1 MAVSDP
7 PPPALGLVASCP
19 RGLIVVSERCTLRTQ
34 DEQRLVVFGGLPVF
48 GFEVGDDF
56 GAAYAMVLI
65 EQSGFAKQVEIA
77 RAFGVT
83 PRTVQRNLQRYAED
97 GPGALGQGRGW
108 KKGRSR
114 LPQGL
119 QARAAGLHRK
129 SLSNKQIALVL
140 GISRPSVAKLLAAEG
155 LGKRASAAT
164 DQVALGL
171 DSAAASVDE
180 RTAAEPTME
189 EFVACEAEEES
200 ATDAAAEMAAAPEE
214 GSAAVAALSAV
225 LDACG
230 RAADWTDGGKAKGG
244 EEATEPPA
252 KGSDGTGGSSGEVAR
267 VPSWSFDPDPANR
280 AMDRMMA
287 KVGLLEDA
295 VPMFRS
301 GERVAGAGVLLAVP
315 ALAASGVLD
324 VARQVYGSLYPA
336 FYGLRTTFV
345 TLLLMALLRIKRP
358 EGLKERSPHDL
369 GRILGLDR
377 APEVKTVR
385 RKLRLLSTR
394 GRATE
399 MIQAMA
405 KRRVE
410 QQGEALGFLY
420 VDGHVRVYHGEKTLP
435 KAHVTRMRLSLP
447 ATTDYW
453 VNDAAGD
460 PVFVVTA
467 EANAGMVKMLP
478 ALLAELRPLL
488 GERRLTLVFD
498 RGGYSLALFQSL
510 LQENVDILTYRKGK
524 WRKVA
529 SRHFQRYEVL
539 RDGHRVEYDLA
550 DQEVRIGKGKNARVS
565 LRQVT
570 RRSEDGH
577 QTPILTSRRD
587 LSTLEV
593 AVRMFDR
600 WRQENFF
607 KYMRDEFALDALVT
621 YADEPDDPKRSV
633 PNPKRRQV
641 EKKLVEAKAKVKA
654 LQAEYGEKALA
665 NPEGRRPTMRGF
677 KISNGRIGRALRA
690 AMKQVEDLAARRA
703 KTPERIAVGKTTKG
717 KPVIKLASEMGRLQN
732 LLKMV
737 AYQAESD
744 LVRLAAPHYARS
756 PQEGRTLLHAAIAS
770 PADLSVDDGLLR
782 VTIVPQSSPHR
793 SAAIQALCQELNET
807 NSVFPGTDLRL
818 RFAVAPHPHA
828 S

>member
-1 MAVSDP
+1 MTVSDHL
-7 PPPALGLVASCP
+7 PPALGLVASCP

-34 DEQRLVVFGGLPVF
+34 DGQRLVVFGGLPVF
-48 GFEVGDDF
+48 GFEVGDEF

-97 GPGALGQGRGW
+97 GPSALGQGRGW

-119 QARAAGLHRK
+119 QARAAGLHCK

-164 DQVALGL
+164 VQVALGL
-171 DSAAASVDE
+171 DS
-180 RTAAEPTME
+180 TAGEPTLE
-189 EFVACEAEEES
+189 ELVACEAEEGS
-200 ATDAAAEMAAAPEE
+200 PTGAGPEMAAEPEE

-230 RAADWTDGGKAKGG
+230 RAADWTEGGQAEDGD
-244 EEATEPPA
+244 EAFDPPA
-252 KGSDGTGGSSGEVAR
+252 KRSGGTDGPAGEVAR

-280 AMDRMMA
+280 VMDRMMA

-315 ALAASGVLD
+315 ALTASGVLD

-529 SRHFQRYEVL
+529 PRHFQRYEAI
-539 RDGHRVEYDLA
+539 RDGHRVEYHLA

-607 KYMRDEFALDALVT
+607 KYMRDEFALDALVS

-641 EKKLVEAKAKVKA
+641 EKKLAEAKAKVKA

-690 AMKQVEDLAARRA
+690 AMKKVEDLAARRA

-756 PQEGRTLLHAAIAS
+756 LQEGRTLLHAALAS
-770 PADLSVDDGLLR
+770 PADLSVDDGLLS
-782 VTIVPQSSPHR
+782 VTIAAQSSPPR

>member
-1 MAVSDP
+1 VAVSDP
-7 PPPALGLVASCP
+7 PAPALGLVASCP
-19 RGLIVVSERCTLRTQ
+19 RGLIVVSERCILRTQ

-48 GFEVGDDF
+48 GFEVGDEF

-83 PRTVQRNLQRYAED
+83 PRTVQRNLQRYAEE

-140 GISRPSVAKLLAAEG
+140 GISAPSVAKLLAAEG

-164 DQVALGL
+164 AQVALGL
-171 DSAAASVDE
+171 DSAAAGME
-180 RTAAEPTME
+180 ETTAAELTLDE
-189 EFVACEAEEES
+189 LVACEAEEGS
-200 ATDAAAEMAAAPEE
+200 ATGAAAEIAAEPEE

-230 RAADWTDGGKAKGG
+230 RAAGWTDGGQAEGGDEASAPHAKGRD
-244 EEATEPPA
+244 ET
-252 KGSDGTGGSSGEVAR
+252 DGASGEVTQ
-267 VPSWSFDPDPANR
+267 VHSWSFDTDPANR

-287 KVGLLEDA
+287 KLGLLEDA
-295 VPMFRS
+295 IPMFRG

-315 ALAASGVLD
+315 SLAASGVLD
-324 VARQVYGSLYPA
+324 VARRVYGSLYPA

-410 QQGEALGFLY
+410 QQGDALGFLY

-478 ALLAELRPLL
+478 AVLAELRPLL

-510 LQENVDILTYRKGK
+510 LLEGVDILTYRKGK

-529 SRHFQRYEVL
+529 SRHFQRYESI
-539 RDGHRVEYDLA
+539 RDGHRVEYHLA
-550 DQEVRIGKGKNARVS
+550 DQEVRIGKGKSPRVS

-621 YADEPDDPKRSV
+621 YADEPDDPKHSV
-633 PNPKRRQV
+633 PNPKRRQI
-641 EKKLVEAKAKVKA
+641 EKKLAEARANVKA
-654 LQAEYGEKALA
+654 LQAEYGQKALS

-690 AMKQVEDLAARRA
+690 AMKKVEDLAARRA

-744 LVRLAAPHYARS
+744 LVRLVTPHYPRS
-756 PQEGRTLLHAAIAS
+756 LKDGRTLLHAALAS
-770 PADLSVDDGLLR
+770 PADLSVHDGVLS
-782 VTIVPQSSPHR
+782 VTIAAQSSPHR
-793 SAAIQALCQELNET
+793 SAAIQALCRELNET
-807 NSVFPGTDLRL
+807 GSIFPGTDLRL
-818 RFAVAPHPHA
+818 RFAVAPHPHT